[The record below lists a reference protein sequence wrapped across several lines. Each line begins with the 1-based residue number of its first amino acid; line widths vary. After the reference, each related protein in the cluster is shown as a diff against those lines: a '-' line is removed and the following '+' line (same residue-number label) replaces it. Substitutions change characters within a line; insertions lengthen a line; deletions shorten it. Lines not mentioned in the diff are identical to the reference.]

1 MILPTTGVALVG
13 YAGLGMLIVAWLAVS
28 FTAPSPKRVI
38 VEWFGACGLYL
49 ALVSLFV
56 HLSLRAQETGSTPA
70 LVAFGFLVALFGSGL
85 VVSLV
90 QTLLA
95 FRTPGRLTTSA
106 TN

>member
-1 MILPTTGVALVG
+1 MTLPTTAVALVG
-13 YAGLGMLIVAWLAVS
+13 YAGVTVLILAWLVVS
-28 FTAPSPKRVI
+28 FSKPSPRRVI

-56 HLSLRAQETGSTPA
+56 HLSMRAQEAGTTPA
-70 LVAFGFLVALFGSGL
+70 MVAFGFLVALFGSGL

-95 FRTPGRLTTSA
+95 FRSPGRLSTSA